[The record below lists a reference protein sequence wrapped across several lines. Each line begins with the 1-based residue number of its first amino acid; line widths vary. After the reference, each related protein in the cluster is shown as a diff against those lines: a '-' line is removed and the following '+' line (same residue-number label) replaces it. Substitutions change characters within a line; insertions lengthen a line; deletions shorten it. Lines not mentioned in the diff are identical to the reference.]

1 MDTLNGTTDNKGTS
15 PFFFGKT
22 NYMIMIGG
30 IALMVLGFVLM
41 SLETAEYGF
50 GTLGLYV
57 GPILLA
63 LGLIVEFAAILYKG
77 KFE

>member
-1 MDTLNGTTDNKGTS
+1 MDILNGTSENKGQS

-22 NYMIMIGG
+22 NYAIMIGG

-50 GTLGLYV
+50 GTLGLTV
-57 GPILLA
+57 GPVLLA
-63 LGLIVEFAAILYKG
+63 AGLIVEFAAILYKD
-77 KFE
+77 KSK